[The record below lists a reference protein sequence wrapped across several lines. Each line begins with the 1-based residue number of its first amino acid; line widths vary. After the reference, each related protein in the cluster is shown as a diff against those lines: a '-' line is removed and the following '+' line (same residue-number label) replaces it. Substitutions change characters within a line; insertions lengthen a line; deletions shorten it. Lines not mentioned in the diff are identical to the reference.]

1 LCAQAHATFKDYLPM
16 KDLRQWAPATTRNRD
31 PILEILRTT
40 LPEGLILEVASGSG
54 EHAVYFAPQLPGR
67 VWLPS
72 DVDPTAI
79 ASIEA
84 WQREQPC
91 DRFLA
96 PLCLDLATP
105 QWVQTLHH
113 WQTQHPNQPAPA
125 AIVAINL
132 IHISP
137 WTTTLNLIAGAAQ
150 CLPSQGILFLYG
162 PYFREGYPTAPSNVE
177 FDAILRS
184 RNPAWG
190 VRALETVV
198 ATAATA
204 GFKLQSVH
212 EMPANNLCV
221 ILESGLKS

>member
-1 LCAQAHATFKDYLPM
+1 M

-31 PILEILRTT
+31 PILAILQTA
-40 LPEGLILEVASGSG
+40 LPTGLVLEVASGSG
-54 EHAVYFAPQLPGR
+54 EHAVYFAPQLPDR

-79 ASIEA
+79 ASIQA
-84 WQREQPC
+84 WQLEHPC
-91 DRFLA
+91 DCLLE
-96 PLCLDLATP
+96 PLCLDLATL
-105 QWVQTLHH
+105 QWVQTLQH
-113 WQTQHPNQPAPA
+113 WQTHHPHQPAPA

-132 IHISP
+132 VHISP
-137 WTTTLNLIAGAAQ
+137 WATTFNLITGAAQ
-150 CLPSQGILFLYG
+150 YLPSQGILFFYG

-190 VRALETVV
+190 VRALETLV

-204 GFKLQSVH
+204 EFTLQAVH

-221 ILESGLKS
+221 ILKRA